1 VEVGLCR
8 SEQACT
14 FDFSTFKFKEEHMN
28 QADYLIIGGGIAG
41 ASAGYWLSH
50 HARVIVLER
59 ESMPGYHSTGRS
71 AALYIAAYGTP
82 QVRALTLGSRAFF
95 DQPPAGF
102 AEHPLLTP
110 RGELLVDLIGD
121 PDELQR
127 HYLSAK
133 ALVPETRL
141 LDVEESMAM
150 MPILR
155 REKVHGGIY
164 DPTVCDIDTDALYQ
178 GYLRGIRRN
187 GGEIH
192 TDSEVQ
198 KLTRDAQGL
207 WQVRTAQQHFS
218 APVIIN
224 AAGAWAD
231 HIGELAGAQRIG
243 LQPKRRSAFVF
254 SPPAEQNIHAWPE
267 LAALDGSFYMKPDAG
282 MFLGSP
288 ANADPVEPHD
298 VQPEELDIAT
308 GIYHIEEATTLS
320 IRRPAR
326 TWAGLRSFVSD
337 GDLVCGF
344 DPQVEGLFWVAAQGG
359 YGIQT
364 SPAMGQASAAL
375 VRGKPLPDAL
385 AAFGLTEAMLSPHRL
400 HTST

>member
-1 VEVGLCR
+1 
-8 SEQACT
+8 
-14 FDFSTFKFKEEHMN
+14 MN
-28 QADYLIIGGGIAG
+28 QADYIIIGGGIAG
-41 ASAGYWLSH
+41 ASAGYWLSR

-95 DQPPAGF
+95 DHPPAGF
-102 AEHPLLTP
+102 SEHPLLTP
-110 RGELLVDLIGD
+110 RGELLVDLVGD

-127 HYLSAK
+127 QYLSAK

-141 LDVEESMAM
+141 LSAEEALHRL
-150 MPILR
+150 PILR
-155 REKVHGGIY
+155 AEKVHGAIY

-187 GGEIH
+187 GGVIH
-192 TDSEVQ
+192 TDHEVQ
-198 KLTRDAQGL
+198 KLSRDEQGL
-207 WQVRTAQQHFS
+207 WQVRTSQQRFCT
-218 APVIIN
+218 PVIIN

-231 HIGELAGAQRIG
+231 HIAELAGAEKIG

-254 SPPAEQNIHAWPE
+254 TPPAGLDIHAWPE

-298 VQPEELDIAT
+298 VQPEELDIAM
-308 GIYHIEEATTLS
+308 GIYHIEQATTLS
-320 IRRPAR
+320 IRRPTR

-344 DPQVEGLFWVAAQGG
+344 DPQVEGLFWIAAQGG

-375 VRGKPLPDAL
+375 VRRLALPEAL
-385 AAFGLTEAMLSPHRL
+385 QQAGLTEAMLSPRRL
-400 HTST
+400 G

>member
-1 VEVGLCR
+1 
-8 SEQACT
+8 
-14 FDFSTFKFKEEHMN
+14 MN

-41 ASAGYWLSH
+41 ASAGYWLSR

-82 QVRALTLGSRAFF
+82 QVRALTLGSRDFF
-95 DQPPAGF
+95 DHPPAGF
-102 AEHPLLTP
+102 SEHPLLTP
-110 RGELLVDLIGD
+110 RGEILVDFIGD

-127 HYLSAK
+127 QYLSAK
-133 ALVPETRL
+133 ALVAQTRL
-141 LDVEESMAM
+141 LDLEEAMAM
-150 MPILR
+150 LPILR
-155 REKVHGGIY
+155 REKVHGAIY

-187 GGEIH
+187 GGVIH
-192 TDSEVQ
+192 TDCEVQ
-198 KLTRDAQGL
+198 TLNRDDQGQ
-207 WQVRTAQQHFS
+207 WQVRTSQQRFS

-231 HIGELAGAQRIG
+231 TIGDMAGAQKIG

-254 SPPAEQNIHAWPE
+254 APPAEMDIQGWPE

-344 DPQVEGLFWVAAQGG
+344 DPQVEGLFWIAAQGG

-375 VRGKPLPDAL
+375 VRGQPLPEAL
-385 AAFGLTEAMLSPHRL
+385 VTMGLSEAMLSPKRL
-400 HTST
+400 NKHDI